1 MFAAVIAGV
10 GLAPFTAHAQDAA
23 ADDVIVTGTTAT
35 ATKTGV
41 AGSAERKNS
50 PTDVH
55 ARRTAEDGEEAD
67 NETD

>member
-1 MFAAVIAGV
+1 MEGAGV
-10 GLAPFTAHAQDAA
+10 VKNSMSSLA
-23 ADDVIVTGTTAT
+23 AT